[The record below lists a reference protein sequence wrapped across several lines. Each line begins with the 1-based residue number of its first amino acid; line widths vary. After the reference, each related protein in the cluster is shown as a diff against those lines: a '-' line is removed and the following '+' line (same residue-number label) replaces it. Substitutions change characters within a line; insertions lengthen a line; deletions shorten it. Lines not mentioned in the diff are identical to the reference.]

1 MGTSKPENVYVQ
13 SIKVKSKTT
22 GKLVFVYAADAN
34 KGIQWDGNDEGTLL
48 SLQERKG
55 NVMQPLTDK
64 TYYASAADA
73 ETPTA
78 VGEALLVEPGVETY
92 DIEVVVKQEI
102 DESGNTVPVAQQT
115 ATYELTLKA
124 SDVTKNGTDAGITTF
139 AASTSYNV
147 TIAVYGI
154 KKIELTAE
162 LGEWINGGDI
172 NINPDDTFTE

>member
-1 MGTSKPENVYVQ
+1 
-13 SIKVKSKTT
+13 
-22 GKLVFVYAADAN
+22 
-34 KGIQWDGNDEGTLL
+34 
-48 SLQERKG
+48 
-55 NVMQPLTDK
+55 MQPLTDK
-64 TYYASAADA
+64 TYYASATSAP
-73 ETPTA
+73 TPTP

-102 DESGNTVPVAQQT
+102 DESGNAVPEGQQT
-115 ATYELTLKA
+115 ETYKLTLKA
-124 SDVTKNGTDAGITTF
+124 SEVTKEGASAGISTF

-154 KKIELTAE
+154 TKIELTAE

>member
-1 MGTSKPENVYVQ
+1 M
-13 SIKVKSKTT
+13 
-22 GKLVFVYAADAN
+22 
-34 KGIQWDGNDEGTLL
+34 
-48 SLQERKG
+48 
-55 NVMQPLTDK
+55 
-64 TYYASAADA
+64 
-73 ETPTA
+73 
-78 VGEALLVEPGVETY
+78 
-92 DIEVVVKQEI
+92 
-102 DESGNTVPVAQQT
+102 PVAQQT